1 MADRP
6 QSGFDPRDMSTL
18 LCMRRGGVRPVRRY
32 HPDVDPLVL
41 WYVDGFAVVR
51 EGHLVGIVELV
62 LPTVDGDLP
71 GSLVVRTPA
80 GGAILDATDVERVR
94 FGDREVVTTAEPV
107 AFELPD
113 PDVFGVPRDLWPA
126 SA

>member
-1 MADRP
+1 MAARAAD
-6 QSGFDPRDMSTL
+6 GFDPRDMSTL
-18 LCMRRGGVRPVRRY
+18 LCMRRGGVRPARRY

-41 WYVDGFAVVR
+41 WYVDGFTVVR
-51 EGHLVGIVELV
+51 DGRALGTVELV

-80 GGAILDATDVERVR
+80 GGAVLDAAAVSGVR
-94 FGDREVVTTAEPV
+94 FGEREVSTAAEPV

-113 PDVFGVPRDLWPA
+113 LDELGVPRHLWPA